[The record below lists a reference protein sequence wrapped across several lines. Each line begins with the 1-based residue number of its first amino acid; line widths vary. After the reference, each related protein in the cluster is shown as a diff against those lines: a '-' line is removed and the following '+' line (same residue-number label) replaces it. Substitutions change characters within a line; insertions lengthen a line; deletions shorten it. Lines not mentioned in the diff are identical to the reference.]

1 MSKTPDTRLI
11 TETRIVIQQTN
22 EKKNR
27 GSFKL
32 ESSSRYCENIYKTA
46 PKATNWPGTDSR
58 NQNAQKQGANIAY
71 AFS

>member
-22 EKKNR
+22 EKNR
-27 GSFKL
+27 DSFKL

-46 PKATNWPGTDSR
+46 PKATNWPDTDSR